1 MWLFLYIIAAAVGL
15 ALLIAGLAAFQEAPT
30 KRRRKIV
37 LGTAAIS
44 VLLVVATLSVGI
56 TEWLAWAALLAIGML
71 SAFLGLTVLVGI
83 FAFAAL
89 LLTRNR
95 GSSWKTISSIVA
107 LVLAIVPMMF
117 FYVDFPEQ
125 LIHELG
131 ISEAEFW
138 RHAHLRAGSHKVPLV
153 TLTGLLIGSSTWPVL
168 AKWVTEIYKRLRPN
182 ETP

>member
-1 MWLFLYIIAAAVGL
+1 MWLFLYIIAASVGL
-15 ALLIAGLAAFQEAPT
+15 GLLAAGLAAFQEAPT

-44 VLLVVATLSVGI
+44 VLLVVATLSAGI
-56 TEWLAWAALLAIGML
+56 AEWLAWAALLAIGML
-71 SAFLGLTVLVGI
+71 SAFLGLTVLVGS

-89 LLTRNR
+89 LTRNR
-95 GSSWKTISSIVA
+95 GNSWKTISSIVA

-138 RHAHLRAGSHKVPLV
+138 RHTHSRAGSHKVPLM

-168 AKWVTEIYKRLRPN
+168 ALWMSVIYKRRRPKDL
-182 ETP
+182 P